1 LIDHRSILYLRGRRA
16 IADVDRS
23 WPVGLWPGFARLRA
37 TSTESLDGCP
47 LSFSYGAASKMLRAL
62 ALASVATIAAA
73 HNSLMI
79 PVPRN
84 AADGAPGV
92 YPGSS
97 EGKAPPGGLT
107 CTCADSEACDLGD
120 ARKVGGAGQGCL
132 WWSQGC
138 SIGCDYCLT
147 DPKHPDN
154 KGKIPTKAITGNAP
168 HDDKAGFR
176 KSYCAAPKTKSV
188 LPKEYWTMNIHAV
201 EGAVNDSYRFNP
213 WRAPGS
219 APVIDPCES

>member
-1 LIDHRSILYLRGRRA
+1 MHSDQIDHRSILYLRGRRA

-120 ARKVGGAGQGCL
+120 ARKVGGARVR
-132 WWSQGC
+132 S
-138 SIGCDYCLT
+138 T
-147 DPKHPDN
+147 TTH
-154 KGKIPTKAITGNAP
+154 
-168 HDDKAGFR
+168 
-176 KSYCAAPKTKSV
+176 CAA
-188 LPKEYWTMNIHAV
+188 
-201 EGAVNDSYRFNP
+201 
-213 WRAPGS
+213 APRH
-219 APVIDPCES
+219 VR